1 MGREEGTWQ
10 DFKSLDP
17 IHNEKAK
24 KGVMAQCFE
33 QTEWTW
39 WIYEYI
45 REVMNVLKYTTNP
58 NT

>member
-33 QTEWTW
+33 QTE
-39 WIYEYI
+39 
-45 REVMNVLKYTTNP
+45 
-58 NT
+58 